1 MLLKQNP
8 AGREVLQQDG
18 FRAVTSKLSFV
29 GIMELGL
36 RGLYAVDRGTF
47 LRIFVLS
54 VCESKGCEKEESETD
69 RDSAKEVAAGG
80 HEGIVAPGFI
90 SFSPA
95 CKTR

>member
-1 MLLKQNP
+1 MLLKQYL

-80 HEGIVAPGFI
+80 HEGIVAPDFI

>member
-1 MLLKQNP
+1 MLLKQNL
-8 AGREVLQQDG
+8 AGREVLQQYG
-18 FRAVTSKLSFV
+18 LRAVSSKLSFM

-36 RGLYAVDRGTF
+36 RGLYAVGRGTF

-54 VCESKGCEKEESETD
+54 VCKSKGGKKEESETD
-69 RDSAKEVAAGG
+69 SDSAKEVAAGG